1 MLVQGRGRWT
11 VSQRRIMIPYLFD
24 TKVIF
29 CHSHVTSQ
37 VPLRTKTQD
46 WHYLQ
51 NEQDNHGT
59 VPLTVSACSESE
71 A

>member
-1 MLVQGRGRWT
+1 MGSFSET
-11 VSQRRIMIPYLFD
+11 YNDPNPYLFD

-29 CHSHVTSQ
+29 CRSHVTSQ
-37 VPLRTKTQD
+37 VPLRIKTHD

-51 NEQDNHGT
+51 NERGNHGT